1 MGTAIKTRIV
11 KIGNSQGLRIPKT
24 LLEQSGINS
33 EVEIEVQG
41 NNLIIRPVTQ
51 VRKDWE
57 QAFIEMAENGDD
69 VLLDD
74 IKTTEWDET
83 EWQW

>member
-1 MGTAIKTRIV
+1 MGTPIKTRIV

-41 NNLIIRPVTQ
+41 NHLIIRPIEK
-51 VRKDWE
+51 VRKGWE
-57 QAFIEMAENGDD
+57 QAFIEMAEKGDD
-69 VLLDD
+69 VLFYD
-74 IKTTEWDET
+74 INTTEWDEN

>member
-1 MGTAIKTRIV
+1 MTTAIKTRIV
-11 KIGNSQGLRIPKT
+11 KIGNSQGFRIPKN

-33 EVEIEVQG
+33 EVEIEVHE
-41 NNLIIRPVTQ
+41 NHLIIRPVAQ
-51 VRKDWE
+51 VRKGWE
-57 QAFIEMAENGDD
+57 QAFIEMAKKHDD

-74 IKTTEWDET
+74 SNTTEWDDR

>member
-33 EVEIEVQG
+33 EVEIEVQA
-41 NNLIIRPVTQ
+41 NYLIIRPVEQ
-51 VRKDWE
+51 VRKGWK
-57 QAFIEMAENGDD
+57 QAFIEMAEKGDD

-74 IKTTEWDET
+74 INTTEWDDT
-83 EWQW
+83 EWQ

>member
-41 NNLIIRPVTQ
+41 NNLIIRPVEPA
-51 VRKDWE
+51 RKGWKK
-57 QAFIEMAENGDD
+57 AFIEMAENGDD
-69 VLLDD
+69 VLL
-74 IKTTEWDET
+74 
-83 EWQW
+83 